1 MAYNG
6 YLIKV
11 GDYTIPLSMMR
22 AETYKVSKKILDI
35 DSYRDANG
43 ELHREALDHFS
54 AVVTF
59 NIPPLK
65 TNKEISAFLSNIQNN
80 YTIPKERKASVEFY
94 MPETDNYVTLDMY
107 MPDIEFTMYMATK
120 EFIKYNETPIEFIG
134 Y

>member
-1 MAYNG
+1 MAYQG

-11 GDYTIPLSMMR
+11 GNYEIPLSMMR
-22 AETYKVSKKILDI
+22 AETYKVSKKILDV

-43 ELHREALDHFS
+43 KLHREALDHYS

-59 NIPPLK
+59 NIPALK
-65 TNKEISAFLSNIQNN
+65 TNTEVSEFLSNIQAN
-80 YTIPKERKASVEFY
+80 YTIPKERKASVQFY

-120 EFIKYNETPIEFIG
+120 EFIKYNETTIEFIG

>member
-1 MAYNG
+1 MAYQG

-11 GDYTIPLSMMR
+11 GNYEIPLSMMR
-22 AETYKVSKKILDI
+22 AETYKVSKKILDL

-43 ELHREALDHFS
+43 ELHRETLSHYS

-59 NIPPLK
+59 NIPSLK
-65 TNKEISAFLSNIQNN
+65 TNKEVSAFLGNIQAN
-80 YTIPKERKASVEFY
+80 YTVPQERKAVVEFY
-94 MPETDNYVTLDMY
+94 MPETDNYVTLNMY
-107 MPDIEFTMYMATK
+107 MPDPEFTMYMATK

>member
-94 MPETDNYVTLDMY
+94 MPETDSYVTLDMY

>member
-94 MPETDNYVTLDMY
+94 MPETDSYVTLDMY
-107 MPDIEFTMYMATK
+107 MPDIEFTMYIATQTV
-120 EFIKYNETPIEFIG
+120 IKYNETPIEFIG